1 MFENFTNNSLKSHY
15 LSAQGLSWDA
25 MFKMPK
31 LELIPHLDM
40 FIFFEKVQEV
50 EFLMFLINIA
60 KPTIN
65 V

>member
-1 MFENFTNNSLKSHY
+1 MCSSHY
-15 LSAQGLSWDA
+15 LNAQGLSWDV

-40 FIFFEKVQEV
+40 FIFFEKLEEE
-50 EFLMFLINIA
+50 EFLMFLINTA

>member
-1 MFENFTNNSLKSHY
+1 MCSSHY
-15 LSAQGLSWDA
+15 LSAQGLCWDV

-40 FIFFEKVQEV
+40 FIFFEKLEEE
-50 EFLMFLINIA
+50 EFLMFLINTA